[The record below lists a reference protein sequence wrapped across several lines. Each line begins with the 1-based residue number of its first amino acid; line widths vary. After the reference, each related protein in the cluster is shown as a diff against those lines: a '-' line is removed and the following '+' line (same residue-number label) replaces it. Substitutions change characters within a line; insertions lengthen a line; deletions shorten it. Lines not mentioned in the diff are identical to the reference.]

1 MPLLNYTTKIPWDR
15 SYAEVKALL
24 ITHGAKGFMERVDD
38 HGYITDFIF
47 SLSTPDGEIPIKIPI
62 DVESTLK
69 ILTKQYHNGEIGKQ
83 FTEPKRAR
91 NIAWR
96 IIKDWLQAHVWLVE
110 TEMMKME
117 QILLPYM
124 MVNKK
129 QTLYDAMKGK
139 HFLLGEGEEERT

>member
-1 MPLLNYTTKIPWDR
+1 MPLLNYTTKIPWER

-24 ITHGAKGFMERVDD
+24 IAHGAKGFMERVDD
-38 HGYITDFIF
+38 HGYITDMVF

-69 ILTKQYHNGEIGKQ
+69 ILIKQYCNGEIGKQ

-96 IIKDWLQAHVWLVE
+96 IIKDWLQAHIWLVE

-124 MVNKK
+124 LVNKK
-129 QTLYDAMKGK
+129 QTLYEAMRDK
-139 HFLLGEGEEERT
+139 HFLLGEGGNEG